1 MSTAPAGN
9 GSLWRHGDFVRYWS
23 ACAVDLVGSG
33 VTSVALPLIA
43 VVSLHASVWEVSLL
57 TFAERLPPLL
67 VALPAGA
74 LADRHRKRPVMVGAV
89 LVTAAAYAAIPAADA
104 AGHLSLEVLFV
115 VALVSST
122 ASLFGSTARISYLPS
137 LLPGERL
144 LEANAKVGAVA
155 SLADS
160 AGAQLGGAV
169 VAVLGAAR
177 AVYLDVA
184 SYLACAF
191 LLGSI
196 RTPEPAPDRASGSS
210 SLFGEMKQGLVYVV
224 RHPTIRPLL
233 LTGTAYTAVFAVLT
247 TLWSVY
253 LIRDLR
259 YSPTALG
266 TLLSVAAL
274 GGVAGAL
281 AVRRLVD
288 RYGPA
293 RVMLTALA
301 ITPLTEVPLLLA
313 APGRAGQVFIATG
326 LFVQLA
332 CATAQ
337 GSTQRS
343 IRQAVCEPGMQG
355 RMLATGQWITYGTR
369 PLAALLAGA
378 AGTWLGLWNTLA
390 LGTAALALPYL
401 VLLASSIRSLHH
413 VPAAPTASRAHPEGE
428 PT

>member
-1 MSTAPAGN
+1 MTTAPAGTS
-9 GSLWRHGDFVRYWS
+9 SLWRHGDFVRYWA

-33 VTSVALPLIA
+33 ITSVALPLIA
-43 VVSLHASVWEVSLL
+43 VDSLHATVWEVSLL
-57 TFAERLPPLL
+57 AFAERLPPLL

-74 LADRHRKRPVMVGAV
+74 LADRHRKRPMMIGAV
-89 LVTAAAYAAIPAADA
+89 LVAAAAYAAIPLADA
-104 AGHLSLEVLFV
+104 VGRLSLEVLFV

-122 ASLFGSTARISYLPS
+122 ASLFGSTTRISYLPS

-177 AVYLDVA
+177 SVYLDVA
-184 SYLACAF
+184 SYLACAL

-196 RTPEPAPDRASGSS
+196 RTPEPAPVRTGAKGS
-210 SLFGEMKQGLVYVV
+210 LVGEMKQGVLYVV

-233 LTGTAYTAVFAVLT
+233 LTGTAYTAVFAFLT

-253 LIRDLR
+253 LLRDLH
-259 YSPTALG
+259 YSATALG

-281 AVRRLVD
+281 MVRRLVD

-301 ITPLTEVPLLLA
+301 ITPFTEVPLLLA
-313 APGRAGQVFIATG
+313 TPGHAGQVFIAAG

-332 CATAQ
+332 CTTAQ

-343 IRQAVCEPGMQG
+343 IRQAVCKPGMQG

-390 LGTAALALPYL
+390 LGTAALVLPFL
-401 VLLASSIRSLHH
+401 VLLASSLRTMHQAPA
-413 VPAAPTASRAHPEGE
+413 PAAPPAT
-428 PT
+428 T

>member
-1 MSTAPAGN
+1 MNEAPAGSS
-9 GSLWRHGDFVRYWS
+9 SLWRHRDFLRYWS

-33 VTSVALPLIA
+33 VTSVTLTLVA
-43 VVSLHASVWEVSLL
+43 VDSLHATVWEVSLL
-57 TFAERLPPLL
+57 AFAERLPPLL

-74 LADRHRKRPVMVGAV
+74 LADRHRKRPMMIGAV
-89 LVTAAAYAAIPAADA
+89 LVAAAAYAAIPVADA
-104 AGHLSLEVLFV
+104 TGRLSLGVLFM

-122 ASLFGSTARISYLPS
+122 AGLLGSTTRISYLPS

-169 VAVLGAAR
+169 VGVLGAAR

-184 SYLACAF
+184 SYLACA
-191 LLGSI
+191 LLLSGI
-196 RTPEPAPDRASGSS
+196 RAPEPAPVRPAAKG
-210 SLFGEMKQGLVYVV
+210 SLFGEMRQGVLYVA

-233 LTGTAYTAVFAVLT
+233 LTGTAYTAVFAFLT

-253 LIRDLR
+253 LLRELHYSATDL
-259 YSPTALG
+259 G
-266 TLLSVAAL
+266 MLLSVAAL

-281 AVRRLVD
+281 AVRSLVA
-288 RYGPA
+288 RFGPT

-313 APGRAGQVFIATG
+313 APGRSGQVSIAAG

-343 IRQAVCEPGMQG
+343 IRQVVCDQGMQG

-378 AGTWLGLWNTLA
+378 AGTWLGLWNSLA
-390 LGTAALALPYL
+390 LGTLALTTPFL
-401 VLLASSIRSLHH
+401 VLLASSLRTMRQT
-413 VPAAPTASRAHPEGE
+413 PARPPAT
-428 PT
+428 T